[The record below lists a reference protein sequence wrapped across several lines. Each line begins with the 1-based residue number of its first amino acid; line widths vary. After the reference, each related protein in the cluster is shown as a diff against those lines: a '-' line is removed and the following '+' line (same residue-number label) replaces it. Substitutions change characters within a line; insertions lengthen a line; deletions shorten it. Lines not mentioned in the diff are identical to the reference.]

1 MARRDRPHREKTAMP
16 REVFIDQL
24 TTILDDIQANLFER
38 ACRFRDENTR
48 EVNEQKDFYDWFTP
62 QNAEKPEIHGGFAM
76 SHWCG
81 DGACEAKIKE
91 DLNVTIRC
99 IPLEAPE
106 EEGTCICCGKPSHQ
120 RVVFAKAY

>member
-1 MARRDRPHREKTAMP
+1 MKRHA
-16 REVFIDQL
+16 FIDQL
-24 TTILDDIQANLFER
+24 TTILDDIQTNLFER
-38 ACRFRDENTR
+38 ARRFREENTR
-48 EVNEQKDFYDWFTP
+48 DVDDRKDFYDWFTP
-62 QNAEKPEIHGGFAM
+62 QNEEKPEIHGGFAM

-81 DGACEAKIKE
+81 GAACEAKIKE

-106 EEGTCICCGKPSHQ
+106 KEGACICCGKPSHQ